1 MARLRLPHVPSW
13 RDVNQ
18 VTLGLVSL
26 LVLAGFLT
34 AAFSFGTLDLF
45 SERYEMSAVFSD
57 TGGLKKGDDVR
68 VAGVPVGEV
77 TGVHAD
83 FDAGQVIVNVEV
95 DEGIDLGPQT
105 RAEIGAATL
114 LGGYYLGL
122 TGPVEEP
129 FLHELPEA
137 ERRIPLERTNTPVS
151 LIGALGDTT
160 SQIQAIDIDSI
171 NAVLRDLAG
180 ATDRNADVV
189 PSMLDSLTTVGA
201 ARSEE
206 HTSELPSLMRTSYA
220 VLCLK

>member
-34 AAFSFGTLDLF
+34 AAFSFGTLDRF

-83 FDAGQVIVNVEV
+83 FEAGQVIVNVEV
-95 DEGIDLGPQT
+95 DEGIDLGTQT

-122 TGPVEEP
+122 SGPVEEQ
-129 FLHELPEA
+129 FMHELPEA
-137 ERRIPLERTNTPVS
+137 EPRITPQRPKHTAS
-151 LIGALGDTT
+151 P
-160 SQIQAIDIDSI
+160 
-171 NAVLRDLAG
+171 NG
-180 ATDRNADVV
+180 ATRNHPPNNKPPALA
-189 PSMLDSLTTVGA
+189 PST
-201 ARSEE
+201 
-206 HTSELPSLMRTSYA
+206 
-220 VLCLK
+220 